1 MKVGEIISV
10 VQDDKGDFPGITVQS
25 ISEINE
31 ETTTL
36 NVKLYQN
43 GDSDYQEGVKIK
55 EEFSFKQS
63 AKDLLI
69 TSQLRTALVINK
81 KIKSSNYQIDTY
93 KRKIYLYGISMSEE
107 EKDLVLDEAKQI
119 LDVDD
124 VVASIL
130 LVEDL
135 RIQKN

>member
-1 MKVGEIISV
+1 M
-10 VQDDKGDFPGITVQS
+10 
-25 ISEINE
+25 
-31 ETTTL
+31 
-36 NVKLYQN
+36 
-43 GDSDYQEGVKIK
+43 SD
-55 EEFSFKQS
+55 
-63 AKDLLI
+63 
-69 TSQLRTALVINK
+69 
-81 KIKSSNYQIDTY
+81 
-93 KRKIYLYGISMSEE
+93 E

>member
-1 MKVGEIISV
+1 MKSILLTGGAGFIGSHTCLALLE
-10 VQDDKGDFPGITVQS
+10 KGYEVYVIDSF
-25 ISEINE
+25 IN
-31 ETTTL
+31 
-36 NVKLYQN
+36 
-43 GDSDYQEGVKIK
+43 S
-55 EEFSFKQS
+55 SP
-63 AKDLLI
+63 
-69 TSQLRTALVINK
+69 
-81 KIKSSNYQIDTY
+81 KSLDRVIDTY

>member
-1 MKVGEIISV
+1 
-10 VQDDKGDFPGITVQS
+10 
-25 ISEINE
+25 
-31 ETTTL
+31 
-36 NVKLYQN
+36 
-43 GDSDYQEGVKIK
+43 
-55 EEFSFKQS
+55 
-63 AKDLLI
+63 
-69 TSQLRTALVINK
+69 
-81 KIKSSNYQIDTY
+81 
-93 KRKIYLYGISMSEE
+93 MSEE